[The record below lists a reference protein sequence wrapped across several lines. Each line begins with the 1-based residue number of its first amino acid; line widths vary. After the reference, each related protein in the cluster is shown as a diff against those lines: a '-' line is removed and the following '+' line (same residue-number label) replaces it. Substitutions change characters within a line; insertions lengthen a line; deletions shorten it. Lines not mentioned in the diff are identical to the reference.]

1 MVDFQTYRYMHP
13 DAPAAGKRLNDSL
26 GPDKMASEKPPEDD
40 FVLLLPPS
48 VYGFNMLDKKWGM
61 YQIPRTSTLKSTF
74 LTEAL

>member
-13 DAPAAGKRLNDSL
+13 DALAARKRLNDSL
-26 GPDKMASEKPPEDD
+26 GPDKMASEKLPEDD

-61 YQIPRTSTLKSTF
+61 FQILWTSILKSIF
-74 LTEAL
+74 LTEAS